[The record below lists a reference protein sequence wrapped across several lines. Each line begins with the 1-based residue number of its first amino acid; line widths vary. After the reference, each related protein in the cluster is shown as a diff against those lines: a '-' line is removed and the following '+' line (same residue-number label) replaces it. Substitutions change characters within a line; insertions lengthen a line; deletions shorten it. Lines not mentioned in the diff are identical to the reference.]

1 MDKVVGITIDGVLM
15 LPNLEELVL
24 SGTATGTYVDTW
36 FPNSLIYSNWK
47 EGYPN
52 VAEVDNC
59 LGSVSTDGEYVLRS
73 ASQCIQGGAAD
84 IVEDTGVKC
93 TKCYDEVEKVSK
105 MDDVLK
111 AVPQDVIGLAKDGR
125 VIYGP
130 MKFG

>member
-59 LGSVSTDGEYVLRS
+59 LGSVSTDGEYVFRS
-73 ASQCIQGGAAD
+73 ASQCI
-84 IVEDTGVKC
+84 
-93 TKCYDEVEKVSK
+93 
-105 MDDVLK
+105 
-111 AVPQDVIGLAKDGR
+111 
-125 VIYGP
+125 
-130 MKFG
+130 